1 MGEKVVTMEPS
12 KEVFLYNKDNKE
24 VVTAKL
30 RQTKIHALTE
40 CPDHQDHGMGVVN
53 WRSRDSN
60 KSR

>member
-1 MGEKVVTMEPS
+1 MGEKVVAMEPF
-12 KEVFLYNKDNKE
+12 KEVFLYNKE